1 MTGWLSHSLATA
13 ALLRAVGVGAALAVA
28 APAAVPALTGAS
40 KWVLK
45 DGLGAFG
52 RLVVAGRVAGLLDS
66 APRQWRLYAEL
77 ASVAGGVLEVSTV
90 LAPPDAFLALAAG
103 GTALRA
109 AASAIAKPAHTV
121 VLAHLATPGVSSL
134 GTRRAANLGSVSAKE
149 EVQEVAANLSG
160 LVLSLVFLQLL
171 G

>member
-1 MTGWLSHSLATA
+1 M
-13 ALLRAVGVGAALAVA
+13 
-28 APAAVPALTGAS
+28 
-40 KWVLK
+40 
-45 DGLGAFG
+45 
-52 RLVVAGRVAGLLDS
+52 
-66 APRQWRLYAEL
+66 
-77 ASVAGGVLEVSTV
+77 

-149 EVQEVAANLSG
+149 EAQEVAANLSG
-160 LVLSLVFLQLL
+160 LLLSLVFLQLL
-171 G
+171 GGGAGGETQPQTLALAWAGTSASHFALR